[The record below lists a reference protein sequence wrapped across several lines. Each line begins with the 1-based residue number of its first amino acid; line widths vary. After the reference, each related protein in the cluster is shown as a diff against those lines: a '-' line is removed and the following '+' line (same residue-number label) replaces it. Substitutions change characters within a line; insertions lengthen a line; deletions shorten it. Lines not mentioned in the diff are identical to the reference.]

1 MRSIGPRRR
10 ARKRAGTALPEPTT
24 PWSVRAPPC
33 PRQRR
38 ARQPQCFL
46 QRWARLPQVTRSK
59 QPSQR
64 SLQRST
70 RPRPITERGKEE
82 VPGQAARTVEPQA
95 AAITALV
102 NETRP
107 ITGRGGESF
116 QARRRGR
123 SGRGGHGRGWSVQAD
138 HGRGRG
144 GPGRSRPGESVRA
157 DHGGD
162 EAPGPGP
169 AGGTRCAVCRR
180 AGPRIPA
187 QRGEREEGTARALR
201 AG

>member
-1 MRSIGPRRR
+1 MGPRRPENGPAQDSTGVCTGTQPLCR
-10 ARKRAGTALPEPTT
+10 PQPLDPEPSPTICLPQGPNTKCEAPGPGGGPGSGPGTARPEPTT

-38 ARQPQCFL
+38 ARQPPCFL

-64 SLQRST
+64 SRQRST

-82 VPGQAARTVEPQA
+82 IPGQAARTVEPQA

-116 QARRRGR
+116 QPRRRGR

-144 GPGRSRPGESVRA
+144 GPGRSLP
-157 DHGGD
+157 
-162 EAPGPGP
+162 
-169 AGGTRCAVCRR
+169 
-180 AGPRIPA
+180 
-187 QRGEREEGTARALR
+187 
-201 AG
+201 